1 MQQLQVLTHFNFC
14 RHHTLHLS
22 VIILPS
28 ECWLYTIEKKIDKRE
43 GTENWNEIQ
52 KDILPFEWLYTMEK
66 KIVKREGT
74 DNWKE
79 IHEHAFKYYRTTTVI
94 SIRTTIDVTFNIDNK
109 IVYILFTNRRS
120 F

>member
-43 GTENWNEIQ
+43 GT
-52 KDILPFEWLYTMEK
+52 
-66 KIVKREGT
+66 

-79 IHEHAFKYYRTTTVI
+79 ITNMHL
-94 SIRTTIDVTFNIDNK
+94 SIIERPQSYPFV
-109 IVYILFTNRRS
+109 LQLM
-120 F
+120 